1 MRSLPQSSG
10 NQDYVSRQ
18 VGQDMSVLEKK
29 LQREAPLRKVVNS
42 DSASMQDFANPN
54 ETLRTQT
61 VLNALGY
68 TGPNGETV
76 PETGQ
81 LDENT
86 LYAWYRMHIFALLSV
101 CRGESGLLQLRIK
114 I

>member
-1 MRSLPQSSG
+1 
-10 NQDYVSRQ
+10 
-18 VGQDMSVLEKK
+18 MSVLEKK

-76 PETGQ
+76 PET
-81 LDENT
+81 
-86 LYAWYRMHIFALLSV
+86 AFAELTGTEKTCPSF
-101 CRGESGLLQLRIK
+101 CWDRSA
-114 I
+114 

>member
-1 MRSLPQSSG
+1 
-10 NQDYVSRQ
+10 
-18 VGQDMSVLEKK
+18 MSVLEKK

-68 TGPNGETV
+68 TGPNKEKLTLNNV
-76 PETGQ
+76 

-86 LYAWYRMHIFALLSV
+86 LYAWYER
-101 CRGESGLLQLRIK
+101 ESWEDPSHSFSEEIHDFV
-114 I
+114 